1 MPLNV
6 IFVVARLGSNSR
18 FTKYF
23 LRKKSVRLYIKNL
36 AWQRL
41 NLFAPTLN
49 KGTHRADMRIYPK
62 CGIHSLAQEVLAL
75 SLAIV
80 TLVKPEL
87 YV

>member
-6 IFVVARLGSNSR
+6 IFVVARLVSNSR

-41 NLFAPTLN
+41 NLFPPALN
-49 KGTHRADMRIYPK
+49 KGTRRADMRIDPK
-62 CGIHSLAQEVLAL
+62 GGIHPLAQEMFAL
-75 SLAIV
+75 SRTVV
-80 TLVKPEL
+80 TLVKP
-87 YV
+87 